1 MTTLTTGIRFNLP
14 DELAAHEPPEA
25 RGLSRDS
32 VRLMVSRA
40 DDNDIA
46 HSAFTQLPDILER
59 GDLLVVNTSA
69 TLNAAFEAERQQRDG
84 RQSRVTVHLSSP
96 LSGFRWVVELRHRST
111 KGAGPLLDARPGEV
125 VRLPGGAE
133 ATLVQPYSL
142 SIPFSGGVRL
152 WIADLRLPT
161 DHLTYSRA
169 HGSPIRYSYVPGSW
183 PLSCY
188 QTVFATDPGSA
199 EMPSA
204 GRPFTGR
211 ILDRLKM
218 RGIGVARVTLHTG
231 VSSLDAGEEPYPE
244 RYRVP
249 AAAALAV
256 NQARLSGGRVI
267 AVGTTVVRAL
277 EASASADGIVRP
289 AEGWTDLVVTPDR
302 GIRAVDAMLTGLHA
316 PQASHLAMLEALAGT
331 DHIARAYEVALRERY
346 LWHEFGDVHLI
357 LPGGIASR
365 LKAPGVAVGPGSNS

>member
-1 MTTLTTGIRFNLP
+1 MTTLSTGVAFSLP

-40 DDNDIA
+40 AADDIA
-46 HSAFTQLPDILER
+46 HSAFADLPEILER

-69 TLNAAFEAERQQRDG
+69 TLNAAFESERQLRDG
-84 RQSRVTVHLSSP
+84 RRNPVMVHLSSA
-96 LSGFRWVVELRHRST
+96 LSGSRWVIELRRQST
-111 KGAGPLLDARPGEV
+111 KGASPLLDAESGEV
-125 VRLPGGAE
+125 LGMPGGAE
-133 ATLVQPYSL
+133 ATLVQPYSRPV
-142 SIPFSGGVRL
+142 SHSGGFRL
-152 WIADLRLPT
+152 WVADLRLPT

-183 PLSCY
+183 PLSYY
-188 QTVFATDPGSA
+188 QTVFAADPGSA

-204 GRPFTGR
+204 GRPFTER
-211 ILDRLKM
+211 ILDRLKS
-218 RGIGVARVTLHTG
+218 RGVGIARVTLHTG

-244 RYRVP
+244 RYQVP
-249 AAAALAV
+249 ASAARAV
-256 NQARLSGGRVI
+256 NRARMAGGRVI

-277 EASASADGIVRP
+277 EAAASAEGIVRP
-289 AEGWTDLVVTPDR
+289 SEGWTDLVVTPDR
-302 GIRAVDAMLTGLHA
+302 GIRAVNAMLTGLHA

-331 DHIARAYEVALRERY
+331 DHIARAYELALSERY

-357 LPGGIASR
+357 LP
-365 LKAPGVAVGPGSNS
+365 